1 MPLQFKSTPSKK
13 ANTILIAFVKDKVD
27 HQLVKEYGGLKYDI
41 DVKTNGKDLTSFLH
55 PEKNQRVHI
64 LGLGE
69 EKDQAK
75 SYTFY
80 RSFVY
85 QQRAKKDM
93 VLDIITDNLT
103 DDQIVNVVLGAR
115 LGLINH
121 GIYKTN
127 GDKYVEPEINIV
139 ISKSRVK
146 IAELGLKI
154 AETQL
159 RSMHLVDLPPNVK
172 TPQYLGKHVV
182 ASGKEFGYDV
192 KVMDAKELKKNG
204 LDALTAVGQGSA
216 NPPVLIIMEYKPK
229 GSNSKT
235 PKLGL
240 VGKGITFDTGGLSIK
255 PSTNMGYMKSDM
267 GGAAAVI
274 GAVELAAKLKLDIHL
289 VGVIPAAEN
298 SVDANSYRP
307 GDVINSYSG
316 KSIEII
322 DTDAEGRVVLAD
334 GLAYILKNYNPTYL
348 VDLATLTGNC
358 IAALGYST
366 SGIFTHNDEM
376 ANDLTTAG
384 ESVHERVWR
393 LPLWDDYAPDMHS
406 DIADIKNFSGKP
418 VAGAITAAKFLEAFT
433 LEHPKWTH
441 IDIAGV
447 AFSDSEFAKMRTA
460 TGYGVRLLYTYMN
473 MLINKK

>member
-1 MPLQFKSTPSKK
+1 MALHFKSTTSKK
-13 ANTILIAFVKDKVD
+13 ANSILIAFAKDQVD
-27 HQLVKEYGGLKYDI
+27 QLLIRKYGAIQYDI
-41 DVKTNGKDLTSFLH
+41 DAKTNGKDLTSFLH
-55 PEKNQRVHI
+55 PEKNLRIHV

-69 EKDQAK
+69 AKDQAK
-75 SYTFY
+75 SYSFF
-80 RSFVY
+80 RSFVF
-85 QQRAKKDM
+85 QQRSKKDL
-93 VLDIITDNLT
+93 VLDVITENLS
-103 DDQIVNVVLGAR
+103 DDQLVNLVLGVR

-121 GIYKTN
+121 GTYKTN

-139 ISKSRVK
+139 IEKSRIK
-146 IAELGLKI
+146 IVELGLKI
-154 AETQL
+154 AETQIK
-159 RSMHLVDLPPNVK
+159 SMQLVDLPPNVK
-172 TPQYLGKHVV
+172 TPQYLAKHAV

-192 KVMDAKELKKNG
+192 KIMDAKDLKKNG

-229 GSNSKT
+229 GSHSKS
-235 PKLGL
+235 PQLGL

-274 GAVELAAKLKLDIHL
+274 GAVELAAKLKLDIHV

-298 SVDANSYRP
+298 SVDSNSYRP

-334 GLAYILKNYNPTYL
+334 GLAYIIKNYKPEYL

-358 IAALGYST
+358 IAALGYNA

-376 ANDLTTAG
+376 ANAFTSAG

-393 LPLWDDYAPDMHS
+393 LPLWDDFAPDMHS

-418 VAGAITAAKFLEAFT
+418 IAGAITAAKFLEIFT
-433 LEHPKWTH
+433 NEHPKWAH
-441 IDIAGV
+441 LDIAGV

-460 TGYGVRLLYTYMN
+460 TGYGVRLLYAYMN
-473 MLINKK
+473 ILINKQ

>member
-1 MPLQFKSTPSKK
+1 MPLQFKSTTSKK
-13 ANTILIAFVKDKVD
+13 ANSLLIAFSKDQVD
-27 HQLVKEYGGLKYDI
+27 HTFIKKYGAIHYEI
-41 DVKTNGKDLTSFLH
+41 DVKSGPKDLTTFLH
-55 PEKNQRVHI
+55 PEKNQRIHI

-69 EKDQAK
+69 SKDHAK
-75 SYTFY
+75 SYSFF

-85 QQRAKKDM
+85 QQRSKKDM
-93 VLDIITDNLT
+93 ILDVITENLS
-103 DDQIVNVVLGAR
+103 DEQVVNVVLGVR

-139 ISKSRVK
+139 IDKSRIK
-146 IAELGLKI
+146 IAEQGLKI

-159 RSMHLVDLPPNVK
+159 RSMYLVDLPPNVK
-172 TPQYLGKHVV
+172 TPQYLAKHVM
-182 ASGKEFGYDV
+182 ASGKEYGYDV
-192 KVMDAKELKKNG
+192 KIMDAKELKKNG

-229 GSNSKT
+229 GSNSKS

-267 GGAAAVI
+267 GGASAVI

-289 VGVIPAAEN
+289 VGVIPVAEN
-298 SVDANSYRP
+298 SVDALSYRP
-307 GDVINSYSG
+307 GDVISSYSG

-334 GLAYILKNYNPTYL
+334 GLAYIVKNYNPTYL
-348 VDLATLTGNC
+348 LDLATLTGNC
-358 IAALGYST
+358 IAALGYSA

-376 ANDLTTAG
+376 ASDLTIAG
-384 ESVHERVWR
+384 DAVHERVWR
-393 LPLWDDYAPDMHS
+393 LPLWEDYAPDMHS

-418 VAGAITAAKFLEAFT
+418 IAGAITAAKFLEVFT
-433 LEHPKWTH
+433 AEHPKWAH
-441 IDIAGV
+441 LDIAGV

-460 TGYGVRLLYTYMN
+460 TGYGVRLLYSYMN